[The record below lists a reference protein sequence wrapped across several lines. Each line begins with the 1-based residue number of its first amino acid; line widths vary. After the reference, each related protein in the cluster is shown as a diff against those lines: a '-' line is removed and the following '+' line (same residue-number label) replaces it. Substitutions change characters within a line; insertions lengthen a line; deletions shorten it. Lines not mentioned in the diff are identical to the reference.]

1 MFSWTL
7 AILSAIL
14 MLGLEYLF
22 LIRVYDKTFT
32 KPDFSALIIPPILL
46 ILAQYITYRIQD
58 NSNAKMQ
65 TLNPFILFLVIVVL
79 KLPFSLFNH
88 DIVKNIS
95 LLERLIITGVEAVS
109 VTIIA
114 EGLLVIFRQK

>member
-7 AILSAIL
+7 AILSSLL

-22 LIRVYDKTFT
+22 LVRVYEKTLS
-32 KPDFSALIIPPILL
+32 KPDFSTLIIPPILL
-46 ILAQYITYRIQD
+46 IVAQYITYRIQD
-58 NSNAKMQ
+58 NSNTKME
-65 TLNPFILFLVIVVL
+65 TLNPFILFLVIVAL
-79 KLPFSLFNH
+79 KLPFSLMNH

-95 LLERLIITGVEAVS
+95 LFERLIITGVEAVS

-114 EGLLVIFRQK
+114 EGLLIILRKK